1 MSKKVIKLDKPKTAQ
16 EVVSLLNEKSTE
28 HKIIFLPGD
37 SSLEVERIPVG
48 LKSLD
53 EIMGGG
59 LPVGRVLEVFGLE
72 SGGKTTLALHMVA
85 AVQKQGKLAAF
96 VDAEHSLDLFYANSI
111 GVDTENLIV
120 SQPMSAEEV
129 FEVLYDIVDHCGI
142 VVVDSTA
149 ALMPQ
154 SDLENPQPGSQ
165 ARIISQ
171 GIRKLVHK
179 LSLSGAIIVFLSQ
192 LRNTFARWGSSTAST
207 GGKSLKFY
215 ASVRLEVKISRRGGV
230 IRKGKPV
237 GNVVKI
243 RSAKN
248 KTYAP
253 FKEEEFNLI
262 YGEGLSERKKR
273 ST

>member
-1 MSKKVIKLDKPKTAQ
+1 MA
-16 EVVSLLNEKSTE
+16 
-28 HKIIFLPGD
+28 
-37 SSLEVERIPVG
+37 
-48 LKSLD
+48 
-53 EIMGGG
+53 
-59 LPVGRVLEVFGLE
+59 
-72 SGGKTTLALHMVA
+72 A
-85 AVQKQGKLAAF
+85 AVQKAGKLAAF
-96 VDAEHSLDLFYANSI
+96 IDAEHSLDLSYAKAL
-111 GVDTENLIV
+111 GVDTDNLIV

-129 FEVLYDIVDHCGI
+129 FEILYDLVDHTGI
-142 VVVDSTA
+142 VIVDSTA

-154 SDLENPQPGSQ
+154 SDLENPQPGAQ

-171 GIRKLVHK
+171 GIRKMVHK

-192 LRNTFARWGSSTAST
+192 LRNTFSRFGSSTIST

-215 ASVRLEVKISRRGGV
+215 SSIRLEVKIGRRGGV
-230 IRKGKPV
+230 IRKGKPS

-243 RSAKN
+243 KSAKN

-273 ST
+273 